1 MSDTMSME
9 IDEEANVQVKNKK
22 TNGKKPQNKTTK
34 RKHKVKKWSKV
45 WLDFDEQKLEEG
57 ETEEDVSDRKFL
69 CHSTKLVQDGIRVS
83 DKSIENIRY
92 AVKWIKKSGNRIEK
106 FKRCA
111 EISKCDIIKNLILD
125 VPTRWNSTYNMLEVA
140 QVYEE
145 AFDRY
150 DLEDVNFGNALRKK
164 GFPGQKTMLEVAQAY
179 EEAFDR
185 YDLEDVNFGNALR
198 KKGFPG
204 QGDEKKYKYYG
215 EIENM
220 NVLPYFALLIDPRNK
235 DEFLHIVVDDH
246 YEMEGLAMVDL
257 KKNYIHAQFKALYE
271 DYLRIHTPTSTSPL
285 MLGKCSNLDD
295 TTTTPPPTRDRLRD
309 KMKTSSTS
317 TSTISELDK
326 YLGESVEEFDSNVKF
341 DILAWWKVNSPRF
354 PIVSLIARD
363 LLAIPVSTVAFESVF
378 STVHL

>member
-1 MSDTMSME
+1 MLSMHSYLH
-9 IDEEANVQVKNKK
+9 IISFVYLAVQTSSLGSIKF
-22 TNGKKPQNKTTK
+22 PWQY
-34 RKHKVKKWSKV
+34 
-45 WLDFDEQKLEEG
+45 KLYA
-57 ETEEDVSDRKFL
+57 DM
-69 CHSTKLVQDGIRVS
+69 QDGIRVS

-92 AVKWIKKSGNRIEK
+92 AVKWIKKLGNRIEK

-140 QVYEE
+140 Q
-145 AFDRY
+145 
-150 DLEDVNFGNALRKK
+150 
-164 GFPGQKTMLEVAQAY
+164 AY

-204 QGDEKKYKYYG
+204 Q
-215 EIENM
+215 
-220 NVLPYFALLIDPRNK
+220 
-235 DEFLHIVVDDH
+235 
-246 YEMEGLAMVDL
+246 
-257 KKNYIHAQFKALYE
+257 
-271 DYLRIHTPTSTSPL
+271 
-285 MLGKCSNLDD
+285 GKCSNLDD

-341 DILAWWKVNSPRF
+341 DILAWWKVNIPRF
-354 PIVSLIARD
+354 PIVSLMARD